1 MRRRSKGNKFLL
13 RYAERVEH
21 KMTELE
27 FRTLADQ
34 TLEDLNRRLSD
45 AAGDLGC
52 EADFNGGA
60 LVIEFEDSGTKF
72 VVSPNAPVKQVW
84 VSANLKSY
92 KLDWDPAR
100 EAFALADGPVLAD
113 LMAHAISEH
122 TGKKVGL

>member
-1 MRRRSKGNKFLL
+1 
-13 RYAERVEH
+13 
-21 KMTELE
+21 MTELE

-34 TLEDLNRRLSD
+34 ALEDLNRRL
-45 AAGDLGC
+45 AAAANDLGC

-60 LVIEFEDSGTKF
+60 LVVEFEDTGTKF

-100 EAFALADGPVLAD
+100 KAFALAAGPVLAD
-113 LMAHAISEH
+113 LMGEAIAQH
-122 TGKKVGL
+122 TGKKVSL

>member
-1 MRRRSKGNKFLL
+1 MLK
-13 RYAERVEH
+13 EQ
-21 KMTELE
+21 MTELE
-27 FRTLADQ
+27 FRPLADQ
-34 TLEDLNRRLSD
+34 ALEDLYRRLSD
-45 AAGDLGC
+45 AADHLGC

-100 EAFALADGPVLAD
+100 LVFALPDGPVLAD
-113 LMAHAISEH
+113 LMAQAIGEHA
-122 TGKKVGL
+122 GKKVSL